1 MEDEIQ
7 KFYLKVGERRTIS
20 IDNKVERQD
29 VYTSLE
35 DESNT
40 LIYLKQGSKENKL
53 FNRTY
58 YVVEFDESYY
68 VLRKI
73 DYFNTEVGLS
83 NEMIRGIKRY
93 KHILNE
99 YSFDDYQKEQ
109 YIKDE
114 FTRKR
119 VK

>member
-1 MEDEIQ
+1 MGTVYLCM
-7 KFYLKVGERRTIS
+7 KF
-20 IDNKVERQD
+20 QD
-29 VYTSLE
+29 KKT
-35 DESNT
+35 
-40 LIYLKQGSKENKL
+40 
-53 FNRTY
+53 
-58 YVVEFDESYY
+58 YVVKTTNYFA
-68 VLRKI
+68 RKF

-93 KHILNE
+93 KHVLNG
-99 YSFDDYQKEQ
+99 YSFNDYQKEQ